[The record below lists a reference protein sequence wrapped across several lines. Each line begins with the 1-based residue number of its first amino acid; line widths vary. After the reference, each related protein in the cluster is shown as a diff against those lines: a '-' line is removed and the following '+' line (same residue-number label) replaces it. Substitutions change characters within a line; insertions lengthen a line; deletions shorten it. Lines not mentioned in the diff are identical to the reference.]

1 MNKKAIAVIDGMELT
16 EKSFIDSI
24 DNEIIHLHDTGDV
37 NRATDL
43 IKRLDALD
51 TVSGHA
57 KAKFLFGFN
66 EWWKQNKSDENF
78 ADHIDSTTDTKP
90 VTVRRYVQT
99 WKYIEDYT
107 IPKEIA
113 QRPMRELVPIASHL
127 AQGYDLSKEQ
137 WRKIKL
143 SSTSSEVGAI
153 LRDAKGKPARKSAR
167 VIKLSRDGSLTGY
180 KDNKKYFIGFL
191 NIKEAES
198 DLVLAEFIEKIKIGS
213 GIIEE

>member
-1 MNKKAIAVIDGMELT
+1 MSKTSLAVIDGMELT
-16 EKSFIDSI
+16 EKDFMSSI
-24 DNEIIHLHDTGDV
+24 DNEIVHLHDTGDIA
-37 NRATDL
+37 RATDL
-43 IKRLDALD
+43 IRRLDALD

-66 EWWKQNKSDENF
+66 EWWKQNNPEENF
-78 ADHIDSTTDTKP
+78 ADHIESTTDTRP
-90 VTVRRYVQT
+90 ITVRRYVQT
-99 WKYIEDYT
+99 WKYIDDYT

-127 AQGYDLSKEQ
+127 SQGYNLSKEQ

-143 SSTSSEVGAI
+143 STTSSEVGAI

-167 VIKLSRDGSLTGY
+167 VIKLSRDGSLNGY

-191 NIKEAES
+191 NIKEAET
-198 DLVLAEFIEKIKIGS
+198 DPVLAEFIEKIKINS